1 MTEFDFNQQLLDFL
15 NQSPTPFH
23 ATQTMLAAFT
33 AQGYQQLNERDAWS
47 LQPGGRYVV
56 VRNGSSIIAFTL
68 PCDPVK
74 QGFRMMG
81 AHTDSPC
88 LKVKSQP
95 DQIGQG
101 YLRLGVEV
109 YGGAILSTWF
119 DRDLSIAGRVSYQ
132 SASGSVAH
140 ALVNFERAVG
150 IIPNLAI
157 HLNREV
163 NKGVAINT
171 QTNLPVL
178 LMQLPEQSG
187 GDDQKTEGK
196 PSFNLLLLDQL
207 RKEGIDDV
215 EQILEH
221 ECFLYDTQ
229 PAALLGI
236 QEDFIASARLDNLLS
251 CYISMQSLL
260 STPQEVPSLL
270 VCNDHEEVGSVS
282 ASGAQGPFLQS
293 VLKRIADSEERYQQM
308 LAASMMISCD
318 NAHGIH
324 PNYASYH
331 DNNHAPLLNA
341 GPVIKLNANQRYAT
355 NSETSAWFRLVC
367 QQVGVQVQSFIMRS
381 DLACGSTI
389 GPITAAELGVRTLDI
404 GVPQFAM
411 HSIREVAGSK
421 DAHHLYQ
428 ALQQFLVLK
437 DVG

>member
-23 ATQTMLAAFT
+23 ATQTMLTAFT

-56 VRNGSSIIAFTL
+56 TRNGSSIIAFTL
-68 PCDPVK
+68 PCDPLK
-74 QGFRMMG
+74 TGFRMLG

-95 DQIGQG
+95 DLIGQG

-132 SASGSVAH
+132 SSKGGVAH
-140 ALVNFERAVG
+140 ALINFEHAVG

-163 NKGVAINT
+163 NKGVEINA

-178 LMQLPEQSG
+178 LMQQSEESNQG
-187 GDDQKTEGK
+187 QAGQQD
-196 PSFNLLLLDQL
+196 FNQLLLEQL
-207 RKEGIDDV
+207 RKQGIEDV
-215 EQILEH
+215 ALILEH

-229 PAALLGI
+229 SASLLGVKG
-236 QEDFIASARLDNLLS
+236 DFIASARLDNLLS
-251 CYISMQSLL
+251 CYIAMQSLL
-260 STPQEVPSLL
+260 SAPENVPSLL
-270 VCNDHEEVGSVS
+270 VCNDHEEVGSMS

-367 QQVGVQVQSFIMRS
+367 QQMDVPVQSFIMRS

-389 GPITAAELGVRTLDI
+389 GPLTAAELGVRTLDI

-411 HSIREVAGSK
+411 HSIREMAGSK
-421 DAHHLYQ
+421 DAHYLYR
-428 ALQQFLVLK
+428 ALQQFLALK
-437 DVG
+437 NIG

>member
-56 VRNGSSIIAFTL
+56 TRNGSSIIAFTL
-68 PCDPVK
+68 PCDPIE

-101 YLRLGVEV
+101 YLRLGVEM
-109 YGGAILSTWF
+109 YGGAILNTWL

-132 SASGSVAH
+132 SSNGGIAH
-140 ALVNFERAVG
+140 ALVNFEHAVG

-178 LMQLPEQSG
+178 LMQLPEQSEG
-187 GDDQKTEGK
+187 NDQKTEGK
-196 PSFNLLLLDQL
+196 PSFNQLLLEQL
-207 RKEGIDDV
+207 KKQGVVDV

-236 QEDFIASARLDNLLS
+236 RGDFIASARLDNLLS
-251 CYISMQSLL
+251 CYIAMQSLL
-260 STPQEVPSLL
+260 SAPQEVSSLL

-308 LAASMMISCD
+308 LAASMMVSCD

-331 DNNHAPLLNA
+331 DNNHAPLLNG

-355 NSETSAWFRLVC
+355 NSETSAWFRLIC
-367 QQVGVQVQSFIMRS
+367 QQVNVPVQSFIMRS

-411 HSIREVAGSK
+411 HSIREMAGSK
-421 DAHHLYQ
+421 DAHYLYM
-428 ALQQFLVLK
+428 ALQQFLTLK
-437 DVG
+437 DVS